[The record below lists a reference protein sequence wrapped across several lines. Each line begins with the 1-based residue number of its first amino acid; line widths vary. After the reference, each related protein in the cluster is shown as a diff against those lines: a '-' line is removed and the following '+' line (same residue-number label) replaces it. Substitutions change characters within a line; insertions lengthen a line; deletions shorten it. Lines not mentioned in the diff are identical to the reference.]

1 MATIVTRTVKGS
13 ALTWTEADANISN
26 LNTAKIE
33 NVVEDTTPQL
43 GGALDVNGKDITS
56 ASNGNINISP
66 NGSGN
71 IALTPATGKIILGAL
86 DWPTV
91 TGTNG
96 QVLTTNGTTAATWA
110 TPSGGFTSFT
120 VAGDSGTS
128 QSITDGNTLTVVG
141 GTNLNSVASATD
153 TITVN
158 LDTTVTGL
166 TSLTST
172 TVVTDTID
180 GSTVN
185 GPITIAPNGTGDLY
199 LNADSVRVGDS
210 NANATIT
217 TNGTGD
223 LILSTNGGTSS
234 GVITIQDG
242 LDNDITVVPA
252 GTGKVHFETSETR
265 VGINNTNAKITT
277 KGAGDLTLDTN
288 SGTDSGSIVI
298 ADGVNG
304 NISITPNGTG
314 DVVLSADTVQVGD
327 AGAAATITTN
337 GAGNL
342 VLNTNSGTNSGSIT
356 ITQGANGTI
365 AVAANGTGIVT
376 VGSPTFGIFAT
387 SPGANIAPFTARHGT
402 TTSASDTLPSFIAQK
417 HRTDILLAAMTDEP
431 VVYQFTVRDSSN
443 TNRHFGRWIGR
454 FQGTSTDPTFTLR
467 GSADSFTTN
476 NHYATFKT
484 NQALLGTGTDYT
496 ITSGTGGALKLTANA
511 DSSSG
516 VITVASGANGNIT
529 IAPNG
534 TGDVQL
540 DADTVRIGDS
550 AAAATLTTNGAGN
563 LTLSTN
569 DNTST
574 GSITINAGAN
584 GNIAISPI
592 GSGNIQLTPTTGKIV
607 LGALDFPTSTGTNGQ
622 VLTTNGSSA
631 ATWTTPSAGGG
642 AQSAYV
648 YVSNPKGTLITGS
661 EYRAAIEEWW
671 DPSSI
676 ISVAS
681 NIVTCAAAGT
691 YVIEMDNVEY
701 VTNANT
707 WQHKI
712 FNNGS
717 TGDWVDNTSANFN
730 GDNYP
735 ARSYLVATGTTY
747 RFSQRWTHVW
757 RSTISNATFQ
767 LRYLLN
773 STADTVSTDF
783 NVKIKITKL

>member
-1 MATIVTRTVKGS
+1 MATIVTRTGKGS
-13 ALTWTEADANISN
+13 ALTWTEADANITN
-26 LNTAKIE
+26 LNTAKLE

-43 GGALDVNGKDITS
+43 GGNLDVNGNSIVSTS
-56 ASNGNINISP
+56 NAN
-66 NGSGN
+66 
-71 IALTPATGKIILGAL
+71 
-86 DWPTV
+86 
-91 TGTNG
+91 
-96 QVLTTNGTTAATWA
+96 
-110 TPSGGFTSFT
+110 
-120 VAGDSGTS
+120 
-128 QSITDGNTLTVVG
+128 
-141 GTNLNSVASATD
+141 
-153 TITVN
+153 
-158 LDTTVTGL
+158 
-166 TSLTST
+166 
-172 TVVTDTID
+172 
-180 GSTVN
+180 
-185 GPITIAPNGTGDLY
+185 ITIA
-199 LNADSVRVGDS
+199 
-210 NANATIT
+210 
-217 TNGTGD
+217 
-223 LILSTNGGTSS
+223 
-234 GVITIQDG
+234 
-242 LDNDITVVPA
+242 
-252 GTGKVHFETSETR
+252 
-265 VGINNTNAKITT
+265 
-277 KGAGDLTLDTN
+277 
-288 SGTDSGSIVI
+288 
-298 ADGVNG
+298 
-304 NISITPNGTG
+304 PNGTG
-314 DVVLSADTVQVGD
+314 DVVLSADTIQVGD
-327 AGAAATITTN
+327 SGAAATITTN

-342 VLNTNSGTNSGSIT
+342 VLNTNSGTSSGSIT
-356 ITQGANGTI
+356 INQGANGTI
-365 AVAANGTGIVT
+365 AIAANGTGIVT

-417 HRTDILLAAMTDEP
+417 HRTDIALASMTDEP

-516 VITVASGANGNIT
+516 VITVASGANGNISIAPNGSGNIQLTPTTGKIILGALDFPTGMGTNGQVLTTNGSSALSFTTISSGIASVSADTNPSLGGNLNVNGNSIVSSSNGNIT

-534 TGDVQL
+534 TGDVYL

-563 LTLSTN
+563 LVLNTN
-569 DNTST
+569 GGTST
-574 GSITINAGAN
+574 GSITINTGVN
-584 GNIAISPI
+584 GNIAISPS
-592 GSGNIQLTPTTGKIV
+592 GSGNIQLTPASGVITLSAINW
-607 LGALDFPTSTGTNGQ
+607 PTNTGTNGQ

-671 DPSSI
+671 DPSGI